1 MRVCVC
7 VSVSVRVGDCG
18 CRCVDDVVI
27 CSSRRGARC
36 VTALPWCFVCC
47 VLPLT
52 CTAHVCHPPSAPLPL
67 PLQDDI
73 CGLIDKCTENEVLTS
88 AEAMVSSGMHSLG
101 YEWIWLGPS
110 VMTVSVILSH
120 SVSFC
125 LSLSLFVSLS
135 LSLSLSLILSLCC
148 VWAAA
153 ASSFRRTDDC
163 WADTAR
169 DSQNRLQANPKQ
181 FPNGMKPVADK
192 LHSLGLKLG
201 LYTCIGVA
209 PRAPQRR
216 PLPCTD
222 AIRIL
227 FAPQGRKRVTVAA
240 QEASGTTTSTHR
252 RLPHGASTKSSVTTA
267 TNRPGSRTLSC
278 TPISVTPSTPQ
289 GALSCFRCAN
299 GATKT

>member
-135 LSLSLSLILSLCC
+135 LSLSLSHSVTLLRVGGRCLIIPS
-148 VWAAA
+148 
-153 ASSFRRTDDC
+153 
-163 WADTAR
+163 
-169 DSQNRLQANPKQ
+169 
-181 FPNGMKPVADK
+181 
-192 LHSLGLKLG
+192 
-201 LYTCIGVA
+201 
-209 PRAPQRR
+209 
-216 PLPCTD
+216 
-222 AIRIL
+222 
-227 FAPQGRKRVTVAA
+227 
-240 QEASGTTTSTHR
+240 HR
-252 RLPHGASTKSSVTTA
+252 RLLGGH
-267 TNRPGSRTLSC
+267 GSRL
-278 TPISVTPSTPQ
+278 PEPAAGQPEAVPQ
-289 GALSCFRCAN
+289 RHE
-299 GATKT
+299 TRR